1 MQITVK
7 LFATLR
13 EGRFSIQTMEFPA
26 GTTISRVIL
35 SLNIPPDQ
43 VFIIFVNS
51 RHAEPDCESRE
62 NDVVAF
68 FPPIGGG

>member
-1 MQITVK
+1 MNITVK

-13 EGRFSIQTMEFPA
+13 DGRFEKEIRQYPE
-26 GTTISRVIL
+26 GTTIGQLIDL
-35 SLNIPPDQ
+35 LGLPPEK
-43 VFIIFVNS
+43 VSIIFKNN
-51 RHAEPDCESRE
+51 RHANLEDQIME